1 MSGKGMS
8 NLLFRKETSDKD
20 KEDKVILKRIY
31 NLFEYLT
38 TNRTIYGSIMVII
51 FWYIL
56 HYLIKSA
63 VVPSPHQT
71 IYHFFVIFPR
81 ILIIHLIS
89 SLGRIIAAIL
99 ISLFLG
105 VIFGLLLGMNK
116 HFDSLFTPVVYILF
130 PIPKIAF
137 LPVLMILLGLGNLP
151 KIILIT
157 IIIIFQIIVTTRDAV
172 KGLSKELFYSVQS
185 LGMSKFQMYQHMILP
200 AILPKILTSLRISVG
215 TSIAVLF
222 FAENFA
228 TRYGIGYFIMNSW
241 STVDYLGMFSGILAL
256 SIMGL
261 SLFKLIDFL
270 ENKLCAWVSVS

>member
-1 MSGKGMS
+1 MSGKGMR
-8 NLLFRKETSDKD
+8 NLLFQKNTSDKG
-20 KEDKVILKRIY
+20 KGNKAILIINNIFKYII
-31 NLFEYLT
+31 
-38 TNRTIYGSIMVII
+38 TNRTIYGSIMVIL

-56 HYLIKSA
+56 HYLLQSA

-71 IYHFFVIFPR
+71 IYHFFIIFPR
-81 ILIIHLIS
+81 ILIIHMIS

-99 ISLFLG
+99 ISLIFG
-105 VIFGLLLGMNK
+105 VIFGLILGMNEY
-116 HFDSLFTPVVYILF
+116 FDSIFTPVVYIVY

-185 LGMSKFQMYQHMILP
+185 LGMNKLQIYQHMIIP

-215 TSIAVLF
+215 TSVAVLF

-228 TRYGIGYFIMNSW
+228 SRYGIGYFIMNSW

-261 SLFKLIDFL
+261 SLFKLIDFM
-270 ENKLCAWVSVS
+270 ESKLCAWVSVN

>member
-1 MSGKGMS
+1 MSD
-8 NLLFRKETSDKD
+8 LLFRKETSDKD
-20 KEDKVILKRIY
+20 RRDKHKRDEVISQRIY
-31 NLFEYLT
+31 KLFKYLI
-38 TNRTIYGSIMVII
+38 TNRTIYGSLMVILL
-51 FWYIL
+51 WYIL
-56 HYLIKSA
+56 HYLLQSA

-71 IYHFFVIFPR
+71 IYHFLMIFPNT
-81 ILIIHLIS
+81 LIIHLIS
-89 SLGRIIAAIL
+89 SLGRIIAALL
-99 ISLFLG
+99 ISLFFG

-116 HFDSLFTPVVYILF
+116 HFDSLFTPIVYILY

-185 LGMSKFQMYQHMILP
+185 LGMNKLQIYQHMIIP

-215 TSIAVLF
+215 TSVAVLF

-228 TRYGIGYFIMNSW
+228 ARYGIGYFIMNSW

-261 SLFKLIDFL
+261 SLFKLIDFM